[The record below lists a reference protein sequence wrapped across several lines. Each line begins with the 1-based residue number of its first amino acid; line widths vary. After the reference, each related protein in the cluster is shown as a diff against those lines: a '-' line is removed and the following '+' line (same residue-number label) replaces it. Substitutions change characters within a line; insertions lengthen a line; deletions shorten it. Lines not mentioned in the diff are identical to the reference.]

1 MAMNMMLSEDLTKER
16 LNWLIEHIDE
26 MFSDLDENPN
36 ET

>member
-1 MAMNMMLSEDLTKER
+1 MKMMLSEDLSKER

-26 MFSDLDENPN
+26 MFSDLDEN